1 MDKEMIGEK
10 EFFNLMKNA
19 NRDLDNHERG
29 VIWEITR
36 LMIRGDL
43 ASGNKR
49 IKIMDKEEYEK
60 E

>member
-1 MDKEMIGEK
+1 MIGEK

-49 IKIMDKEEYEK
+49 IKIMDKEEYE
-60 E
+60 EE